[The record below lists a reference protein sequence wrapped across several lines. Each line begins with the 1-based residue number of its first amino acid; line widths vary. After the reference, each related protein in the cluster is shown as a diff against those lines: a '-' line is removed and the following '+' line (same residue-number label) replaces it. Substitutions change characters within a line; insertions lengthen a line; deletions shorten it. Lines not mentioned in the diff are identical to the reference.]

1 VPRPKGSRDADHEAK
16 RRELLRRMSIRM
28 MRREVVRP
36 SLRDLA
42 AAAEVSVP
50 TLRHYF
56 GGRPLVVDAI
66 LAECLRLGRQGL
78 DAQRQSDQPFA
89 QSIRDYALALVRAL
103 QAPRDVRLGDVFA
116 VSLAEGLLDAQV
128 SRSALEHIVEP
139 TLEVLETRLR
149 HHIERGEM
157 VEADVRAAGLMLLS
171 PLLIACLHQEQMNG
185 AALRPLALEE
195 LAVTLGEA
203 FVRAYAAPAAS
214 EERPATI
221 RPLGVSSEA

>member
-1 VPRPKGSRDADHEAK
+1 
-16 RRELLRRMSIRM
+16 M
-28 MRREVVRP
+28 MRREVARP

-56 GGRPLVVDAI
+56 GGRPQVVDAI

-78 DAQRQSDQPFA
+78 DAQSQSDQPFA
-89 QSIRDYALALVRAL
+89 PSIREYALALVRAL

-139 TLEVLETRLR
+139 TLDVLETRLR
-149 HHIERGEM
+149 HHIDRGEM
-157 VEADVRAAGLMLLS
+157 VEADVRVAALMLLS
-171 PLLIACLHQEQMNG
+171 PLLVACLHQEQMNG

-195 LAVTLGEA
+195 LATTLAAA
-203 FVRAYAAPAAS
+203 FVRAYAAPAPS
-214 EERPATI
+214 GPE
-221 RPLGVSSEA
+221 L

>member
-1 VPRPKGSRDADHEAK
+1 
-16 RRELLRRMSIRM
+16 MSIRM
-28 MRREVVRP
+28 MRREVARP

-56 GGRPLVVDAI
+56 GGRPQVVDAI

-78 DAQRQSDQPFA
+78 DAQSQSDQPFA
-89 QSIRDYALALVRAL
+89 PSIREYALALVRAL

-139 TLEVLETRLR
+139 TLDVLETRLR
-149 HHIERGEM
+149 HHIDRGEM
-157 VEADVRAAGLMLLS
+157 VEADVRAAALMLLS
-171 PLLIACLHQEQMNG
+171 PLLVACLHQEQMNG

-195 LAVTLGEA
+195 LATTLAAA
-203 FVRAYAAPAAS
+203 FVRAYAAPAPS
-214 EERPATI
+214 GTRP
-221 RPLGVSSEA
+221 

>member
-1 VPRPKGSRDADHEAK
+1 
-16 RRELLRRMSIRM
+16 M
-28 MRREVVRP
+28 MRREVARP

-56 GGRPLVVDAI
+56 GGRPQVVDAI

-78 DAQRQSDQPFA
+78 DAQSQSDQPFA
-89 QSIRDYALALVRAL
+89 PSIREYALALVRAL

-139 TLEVLETRLR
+139 TLDVLETRLR
-149 HHIERGEM
+149 HHIDRGEM
-157 VEADVRAAGLMLLS
+157 VEADVRAAALMLLS
-171 PLLIACLHQEQMNG
+171 PLLVACLHQEQMNG

-195 LAVTLGEA
+195 LATTLAAA
-203 FVRAYAAPAAS
+203 FVRAYAAPAPS
-214 EERPATI
+214 GTRP
-221 RPLGVSSEA
+221 